1 MKELELQDTH
11 HLRAAHTWLELGN
24 HIQAEGEL
32 AKIAPPSDTHPQV
45 LELRALICAYAFKW
59 EECLKVASTLVDIA
73 PERPF
78 GWVHRSF
85 ALHKLKLNQAAYELL
100 RPARDRFPEHWLICY
115 NLACY
120 ACQLGRKQEACRWM
134 EMAFGM
140 GGPNA
145 IKQMALEDPDL
156 KAFWAELPG
165 CNGATDGLGSMPL
178 MEAGRMECLNRAD

>member
-1 MKELELQDTH
+1 
-11 HLRAAHTWLELGN
+11 
-24 HIQAEGEL
+24 GEL
-32 AKIAPPSDTHPQV
+32 AKVAPPSDTHPQV
-45 LELRALICAYAFKW
+45 LELRALICADALKW
-59 EECLKVASTLVDIA
+59 EECLMVDSTLVDIA

-85 ALHKLKLNQAAYELL
+85 ALHKLKRNQEAYELL

-156 KAFWAELPG
+156 KAFWAEIPG
-165 CNGATDGLGSMPL
+165 CNVAIDGLGSVPL
-178 MEAGRMECLNRAD
+178 VEAGRMECLKRAD